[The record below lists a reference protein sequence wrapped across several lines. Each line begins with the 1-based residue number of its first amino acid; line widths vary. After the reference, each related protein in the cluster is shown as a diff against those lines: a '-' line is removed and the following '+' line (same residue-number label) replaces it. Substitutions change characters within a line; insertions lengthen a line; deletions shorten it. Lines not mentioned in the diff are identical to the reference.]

1 MAHAI
6 SSGARMRIA
15 ITGAS
20 GLVGTALVP
29 FLHDAGHEVVRLVRG
44 TPRTPGEH
52 RWSPDSGI
60 VDADT
65 LGPLDGV
72 IHLAGENIAG
82 GRWTA
87 ARKARIRDSRVG
99 PTEALARSLAT
110 APVKPAVLVSTSA
123 IGIYGDR
130 GHEVLTEQSASGQGF
145 LPEVCQAWEAAA
157 DPARA
162 AGIRVVH
169 PRFGIILDS
178 HGGALGKMKLPFRL
192 GIGGRLGRGTQYYSW
207 VGMEDVLGSLLFA
220 LTHTEVHGAVN
231 VTSPNPVTN
240 AEFTRTLARV
250 LRRPALIPV
259 PAIAL
264 KALFGE
270 LAEAEL
276 LSSKRVLPAALERAG
291 FTFLQP
297 RLEDALRFTLNRV
310 HT

>member
-1 MAHAI
+1 
-6 SSGARMRIA
+6 MRIA

-20 GLVGTALVP
+20 GFVGTALVP
-29 FLHDAGHEVVRLVRG
+29 FLHDAGHDVVRLVRG
-44 TPRTPGEH
+44 TPRGPGEH
-52 RWSPDSGI
+52 RWSTESGL
-60 VDADT
+60 VDAGT
-65 LGPLDGV
+65 LGPLDAV

-82 GRWTA
+82 GRWTR

-99 PTEALARSLAT
+99 PTQALAQSLAT
-110 APVKPAVLVSTSA
+110 GPVRPRVFISISA

-130 GHEVLTEQSASGQGF
+130 GHEVLTEQSASGHGF

-157 DPARA
+157 EPARE

-178 HGGALGKMKLPFRL
+178 HGGALGRMKLPFRL

-207 VGMEDVLGSLLFA
+207 VGMEDVLAALQFA
-220 LTHTEVHGAVN
+220 LTQAQVQGAVN
-231 VTSPNPVTN
+231 VTAPNPVTN

-259 PAIAL
+259 PAFAL

-276 LSSKRVLPAALERAG
+276 LSSKRVLPAALEGAG

-297 RLEDALRFTLNRV
+297 RLEDALRFT
-310 HT
+310 